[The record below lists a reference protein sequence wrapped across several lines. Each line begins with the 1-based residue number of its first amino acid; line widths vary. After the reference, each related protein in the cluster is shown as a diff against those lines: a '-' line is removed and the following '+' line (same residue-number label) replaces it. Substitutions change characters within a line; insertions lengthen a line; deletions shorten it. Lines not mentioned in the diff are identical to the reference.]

1 MNGTGRGS
9 MVFPDRSVSAFLTA
23 ACAMCVLERFRS
35 EIGSA
40 LRTIHNPLP
49 LSALPLPANDVGR
62 RDEWMVTK

>member
-9 MVFPDRSVSAFLTA
+9 MVFPDRSVSAFLPA

-40 LRTIHNPLP
+40 LRKTDNPLP
-49 LSALPLPANDVGR
+49 LGALPPLTNEIDR
-62 RDEWMVTK
+62 KDE